1 MAPRSTVPT
10 AHPSIPQAPEPT
22 ETKAHTR
29 RLAVRDNLAGAVW
42 RLAIFVLVCLL
53 GIFAIFAIF
62 AQLRFQDENTYR
74 AEFTD
79 ITGLK
84 SGDFVRIAGVEVGK
98 VSNIAI
104 RPDTI
109 VTVDFTTDQ
118 SVVLTHGSRA
128 IIRWDNPIGDR
139 YLELQEGAGDAK
151 RLMPGQTIP
160 VSQTEPSVDLDALIG
175 GFRPLFRA
183 LDPEQVNA
191 LTGQLIQVFQGQGG
205 TISSFLSQTAQ
216 FTSTLSDRDDL
227 IGQVI
232 HNLNVV
238 LGSLADQNKQFTTAI
253 SSVSELVKGLSA
265 RRDDITNGL
274 AYTDAAAASI
284 ADLMAAARPA
294 LHDTVQQTDRVAGLA
309 MADYA
314 FLDHT
319 LATLPDAYRA
329 LARQGIYGDFF
340 SFYLCDLFLKVNG
353 KGGQPVY
360 VKLAGQDTGRCTPK

>member
-1 MAPRSTVPT
+1 M
-10 AHPSIPQAPEPT
+10 
-22 ETKAHTR
+22 
-29 RLAVRDNLAGAVW
+29 RDNLAGAVW
-42 RLAIFVLVCLL
+42 RLAVFVVVCVV

-62 AQLRFQDENTYR
+62 AQLRFQDEDTYR

-98 VSNIAI
+98 VSDISI

-109 VTVDFTTDQ
+109 VTVAFTTDQ

-128 IIRWDNPIGDR
+128 VIRWDNPLGDR

-160 VSQTEPSVDLDALIG
+160 VAQTEPSVDLDALIG

-183 LDPEQVNA
+183 LDPDQVNA
-191 LTGQLIQVFQGQGG
+191 LTGQLIQAFQGQGG
-205 TISSFLSQTAQ
+205 TINSFLNETAQ
-216 FTSTLSDRDDL
+216 FTSTLADRDDL

-238 LGSLADQNKQFTTAI
+238 LGSLADQNKQFDKAV
-253 SSVSELVKGLSA
+253 SSVTELVKGLSA
-265 RRDDITNGL
+265 RRDDIAKGL
-274 AYTDAAAASI
+274 AYTDAAAGSI
-284 ADLMAAARPA
+284 ADLMAAARPP
-294 LHDTVQQTDRVAGLA
+294 LQNTIEQTDRVSGLA
-309 MADYA
+309 MADHDY
-314 FLDHT
+314 LDNL
-319 LATLPDAYRA
+319 LATLPDAYHA
-329 LARQGIYGDFF
+329 LARQGVYGDFF
-340 SFYLCDLFLKVNG
+340 SFYLCDLFLKLNG